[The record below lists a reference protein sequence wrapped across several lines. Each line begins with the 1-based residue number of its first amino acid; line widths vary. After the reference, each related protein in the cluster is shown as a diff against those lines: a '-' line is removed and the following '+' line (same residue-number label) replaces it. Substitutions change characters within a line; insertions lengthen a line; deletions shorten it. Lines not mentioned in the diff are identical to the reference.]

1 MSKIRKLI
9 DVSKDDVH
17 TLAVHALT
25 TKNISFK
32 VYVEKLLSDEANRLR
47 KKKSEIKK
55 REAVLD

>member
-32 VYVEKLLSDEANRLR
+32 VYVENVLSNEAKKLR
-47 KKKSEIKK
+47 KKQKQT
-55 REAVLD
+55 L